1 MVHASQQAPALTL
14 PPLLPMLPCHTAS
27 LCEHAESR
35 VQLVPGIEQGCG
47 GHSACSLEKKKAIVQ
62 VRRCVLMLIYVAE
75 EMKLATS
82 VRPAA
87 RYCSLR
93 RSRTAS
99 YEGSAPATTMSSSS
113 HALSYATYRGQHTH
127 SHLQIARCCMA
138 VHVHGCCSTCKQ
150 TRWMPIEAP
159 QEEETCVIRS

>member
-1 MVHASQQAPALTL
+1 
-14 PPLLPMLPCHTAS
+14 
-27 LCEHAESR
+27 
-35 VQLVPGIEQGCG
+35 
-47 GHSACSLEKKKAIVQ
+47 
-62 VRRCVLMLIYVAE
+62 MLIYVAE

-127 SHLQIARCCMA
+127 SHLQIARCCMVWLCMCMA
-138 VHVHGCCSTCKQ
+138 VAAHANRQDGCQSKLLRRKKHV
-150 TRWMPIEAP
+150 
-159 QEEETCVIRS
+159 

>member
-1 MVHASQQAPALTL
+1 
-14 PPLLPMLPCHTAS
+14 
-27 LCEHAESR
+27 
-35 VQLVPGIEQGCG
+35 
-47 GHSACSLEKKKAIVQ
+47 
-62 VRRCVLMLIYVAE
+62 MLIYVAE

-113 HALSYATYRGQHTH
+113 HALSYATYRGDST
-127 SHLQIARCCMA
+127 LIL
-138 VHVHGCCSTCKQ
+138 TCKLRGAVWCGCACAWLLQHMQ
-150 TRWMPIEAP
+150 TDKMDANRSSSGGRNMCN
-159 QEEETCVIRS
+159 QDMTVTRTGIRYYLA